1 MATLQKMDVCV
12 NIEQDFNDEQK
23 KRGRNNIG
31 TNRVVFVTYG
41 ISTQAEISS
50 AVSDGDSVIL
60 QVPSIGSAT
69 YVPLSY
75 ASSAGY
81 VFRSPVSSSGGFAEY
96 SVSGQTWTTVVKN
109 VFDYNDFTT
118 KTLDTQRMSV
128 NADDEITTV
137 GNIKLSYYFDNQAKL
152 RLVWVPASETQASLT
167 IYSDHGY
174 FSWANVTT
182 SQPQSVG
189 ADNFSNSTGQ
199 RETLRWY
206 TESTFVVLEFFY
218 DYDGHILHWRRVS

>member
-1 MATLQKMDVCV
+1 MGTVQKLDVCV
-12 NIEQDFNDEQK
+12 NIAQDFSDEQK

-41 ISTQAEISS
+41 ISTHGEISS

-60 QVPSIGSAT
+60 QVPVTGSAA
-69 YVPLSY
+69 YVPLSH

-81 VFRSPVSSSGGFAEY
+81 VFRSPVSSSGDFSEY
-96 SVSGQTWTTVVKN
+96 AVIGSTWTTVTKN
-109 VFDYNDFTT
+109 VYRDQFTT
-118 KTLDTQRMSV
+118 KTLDTTRVSV

-137 GNIKLSYYFDNQAKL
+137 GNIKLSYYYDNQAKL

-189 ADNFSNSTGQ
+189 ADNFSKSTGL

-206 TESTFVVLEFFY
+206 TDLTFVVLEFFY
-218 DYDGHILHWRRVS
+218 DEMDHILHWRRVS

>member
-1 MATLQKMDVCV
+1 MGTLQKMDVCV
-12 NIEQDFNDEQK
+12 NIAQDFSDEQK

-41 ISTQAEISS
+41 ISTHSEISS

-60 QVPSIGSAT
+60 QVPKTGSAT

-96 SVSGQTWTTVVKN
+96 AVSGQTWTTVEKN

-118 KTLDTQRMSV
+118 KTLDTTRVSV

-137 GNIKLSYYFDNQAKL
+137 GNIKLSYYFDNQGKL

-167 IYSDHGY
+167 IYSDSGY
-174 FSWANVTT
+174 FAWANVTT

-206 TESTFVVLEFFY
+206 TDSTFVVLEFFY
-218 DYDGHILHWRRVS
+218 DYDGNILHWRRVS

>member
-1 MATLQKMDVCV
+1 MDVCV
-12 NIEQDFNDEQK
+12 NIAQDFSDEQK

-50 AVSDGDSVIL
+50 AVSDGDAVIL
-60 QVPSIGSAT
+60 QVHMAGSAM

-81 VFRSPVSSSGGFAEY
+81 VFRSPVSPSGGFAEY
-96 SVSGQTWTTVVKN
+96 AVKGTTWTTIEKN
-109 VFDYNDFTT
+109 VFAYNDFTT
-118 KTLDTQRMSV
+118 KTLDITRKAV

-137 GNIKLSYYFDNQAKL
+137 GNIKLSYYFDNQGKL
-152 RLVWVPASETQASLT
+152 RLVWIPATETQASLT

-189 ADNFSNSTGQ
+189 ADNFSNTTGQ

-206 TESTFVVLEFFY
+206 TGSTFVVLEFFL
-218 DYDGHILHWRRVS
+218 DESDFILHWRRVS

>member
-1 MATLQKMDVCV
+1 MSAVQKMDVSV
-12 NIEQDFNDEQK
+12 NIAQDFNDAQK
-23 KRGRNNIG
+23 KQARANIG
-31 TNRVVFVTYG
+31 SNRVVFVTYG
-41 ISTQAEISS
+41 TSTQTDISS

-60 QVPSIGSAT
+60 QVPATGSAT

-81 VFRSPVSSSGGFAEY
+81 VFRSPVSSSGEFSEY
-96 SVSGQTWTTVVKN
+96 SVGGGSTWTTVKKN
-109 VFDYNDFTT
+109 VFNTFTA
-118 KTLDTQRMSV
+118 KALDTTRTSV

-152 RLVWVPASETQASLT
+152 RLVWIPATETQASLT
-167 IYSDHGY
+167 IYSNSGY

-206 TESTFVVLEFFY
+206 TDSTFVVLEFFL
-218 DYDGHILHWRRVS
+218 DESDFILHWRRVS

>member
-12 NIEQDFNDEQK
+12 NLAQDFSDTQK
-23 KRGRNNIG
+23 KQARANIG
-31 TNRVVFVTYG
+31 SNRVVFVTYG
-41 ISTQAEISS
+41 TSTTDEISAAIS
-50 AVSDGDSVIL
+50 AGDSVIL
-60 QVPSIGSAT
+60 QVPGTGYAT

-81 VFRSPVSSSGGFAEY
+81 VFRSPVSSSGDFSEY
-96 SVSGQTWTTVVKN
+96 SVSGPTWTTVRKN
-109 VFDYNDFTT
+109 VFNTFTT
-118 KTLDTQRMSV
+118 KALDTTRSSV

-137 GNIKLSYYFDNQAKL
+137 GNIKLSYYFDNQGKL
-152 RLVWVPASETQASLT
+152 RLVWVPASETQASLK
-167 IYSDHGY
+167 IYSNSGY
-174 FSWANVTT
+174 FAWANVAT

-206 TESTFVVLEFFY
+206 IDSTFVVLEFFF
-218 DYDGHILHWRRVS
+218 DEADFILHWRRVS

>member
-12 NIEQDFNDEQK
+12 NIAQDFNDEQK

>member
-1 MATLQKMDVCV
+1 MATLQKTDVSV
-12 NIEQDFNDEQK
+12 NIAQDFSDEQK

-41 ISTQAEISS
+41 ISTQYEISS

-60 QVPSIGSAT
+60 QVSAIGSTT

-75 ASSAGY
+75 ASSGVY
-81 VFRSPVSSSGGFAEY
+81 VFRSHANSAGWFSEY
-96 SVSGQTWTTVVKN
+96 SVSGSTWTTVTKN
-109 VFDYNDFTT
+109 VFNTFTT
-118 KTLDTQRMSV
+118 KSLDRTRRSV

-137 GNIKLSYYFDNQAKL
+137 GNIKLSYYFDSSSKL
-152 RLVWVPASETQASLT
+152 RLVWVPASETQASLK
-167 IYSDHGY
+167 IYSNSGY
-174 FSWANVTT
+174 FAWANVTT

-189 ADNFSNSTGQ
+189 ADNFSNTTGQ

-206 TESTFVVLEFFY
+206 TDSTFVVLEFFL
-218 DYDGHILHWRRVS
+218 DESDFILHWRRVS

>member
-1 MATLQKMDVCV
+1 MTV
-12 NIEQDFNDEQK
+12 IK
-23 KRGRNNIG
+23 KVLANNVQALTDAEKAQARNNIG

-41 ISTQAEISS
+41 ISTLDDISS
-50 AVSDGDSVIL
+50 AVSNGDSVIL
-60 QVPSIGSAT
+60 KVPSTGSAS

-81 VFRSPVSSSGGFAEY
+81 VFRSPVSSSGYFSEY
-96 SVSGQTWTTVVKN
+96 VMGGHTWTTVTKN
-109 VFDYNDFTT
+109 VFNTFTT
-118 KTLDTQRMSV
+118 KRLDSTRRSV

-137 GNIKLSYYFDNQAKL
+137 GNIKLSYYFDNQSKL
-152 RLVWVPASETQASLT
+152 RLVWVPASETQDSLT

-189 ADNFSNSTGQ
+189 ADNFSKSTGL
-199 RETLRWY
+199 RETIRWY
-206 TESTFVVLEFFY
+206 TDSTFVVLEFFF
-218 DYDGHILHWRRVS
+218 DEADFILHWRRVS

>member
-12 NIEQDFNDEQK
+12 NLAQDFSDEQK

-41 ISTQAEISS
+41 ISTQSEISS

-60 QVPSIGSAT
+60 QVPVSGSAF
-69 YVPLSY
+69 YVQLSY
-75 ASSAGY
+75 ASSSGY
-81 VFRSPVSSSGGFAEY
+81 VFRSPVSPSGGFAEY
-96 SVSGQTWTTVVKN
+96 SVSGTTWTTIEKN
-109 VFDYNDFTT
+109 VFAYNDFTT
-118 KTLDTQRMSV
+118 KTLDITRRAV

-137 GNIKLSYYFDNQAKL
+137 GNIKLSYYFDSQAKL

-189 ADNFSNSTGQ
+189 ADNFSNTTGQ

-206 TESTFVVLEFFY
+206 TGSTFVVLEFFY
-218 DYDGHILHWRRVS
+218 DYDGNILHWRRVS